1 MVTASTFMGLTFSVY
16 DLMRMGQFV
25 IAALLG
31 GVIGYERETRGQAAG
46 FRTNMI
52 VAVGACLMMQMSLLI
67 PEMFRTWGVES
78 VVRVDPGRIA
88 SYAIASIG
96 FVGGGAILKGRG
108 SVHGLTTA
116 ASLWIVTGIGLA
128 VGAGLILPA
137 ILATFVVVTIL
148 FFLPTFVGRFVRRS
162 TRMTLTLCLYGT
174 DITVMELMP
183 VLQRYE
189 AFAIQP
195 VGYEHNVDSGMTTF
209 VFRVRGSEHAGWSAM
224 ASSLR
229 QLDGL
234 ASLHMEEAPV
244 P

>member
-1 MVTASTFMGLTFSVY
+1 MITSTFMGLTLTMD
-16 DLMRMGQFV
+16 DLMRLGQFLL
-25 IAALLG
+25 AAILG
-31 GVIGYERETRGQAAG
+31 GAIGYERETRGQAAG

-52 VAVGACLMMQMSLLI
+52 VSVGACLMMQMSLLM
-67 PEMFRTWGVES
+67 PEMFRLWGVES

-128 VGAGLILPA
+128 VGAGVILPA
-137 ILATFVVVTIL
+137 ILATLVVVSIL
-148 FFLPTFVGRFVRRS
+148 FFLPAFVSRFVHRS
-162 TRMTLTLCLYGT
+162 ARMTLTLSLHST
-174 DITVMELMP
+174 DISVLELMAI
-183 VLQRYE
+183 LQRYE

-195 VGYEHNVDSGMTTF
+195 VGYEHNMDSGITTF
-209 VFRVRGSEHAGWSAM
+209 VFRVRGSEQAGWSAL
-224 ASSLR
+224 ASSLH
-229 QLDGL
+229 QLEGL